1 MWPPRRATRHRT
13 CLQYINLRTNTTTA
27 CPKAGV
33 LLLTVGSA
41 LLDESH
47 EKLATHNATT
57 IARRCYWLLMLMMM
71 MVVVVVTMMIV
82 MAMRRNDVRDVAD
95 SDIVAAVSLV
105 LVTGSVVLHGNA
117 TGLRRTMD
125 DRSSNTVECS
135 SVCGHEQQNRI
146 AREVGFRT
154 GSGALGEAETH

>member
-33 LLLTVGSA
+33 LLLTVGSV

-71 MVVVVVTMMIV
+71 MVVVVVATMMITVMAVV

-95 SDIVAAVSLV
+95 SDIAAAVSLV
-105 LVTGSVVLHGNA
+105 LVTVSVVLHGNA
-117 TGLRRTMD
+117 AGLRRTFSSHS
-125 DRSSNTVECS
+125 RLGSYSRPEPSSNARTEEC
-135 SVCGHEQQNRI
+135 N
-146 AREVGFRT
+146 
-154 GSGALGEAETH
+154 